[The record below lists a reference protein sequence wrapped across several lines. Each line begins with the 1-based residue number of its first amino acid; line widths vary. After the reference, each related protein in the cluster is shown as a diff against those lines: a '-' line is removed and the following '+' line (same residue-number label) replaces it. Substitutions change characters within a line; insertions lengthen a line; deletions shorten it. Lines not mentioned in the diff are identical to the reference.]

1 MDVLLAQL
9 RAINL
14 GSQPGRRLLIGG
26 RQSIS

>member
-14 GSQPGRRLLIGG
+14 GSLPGWRLLIGG